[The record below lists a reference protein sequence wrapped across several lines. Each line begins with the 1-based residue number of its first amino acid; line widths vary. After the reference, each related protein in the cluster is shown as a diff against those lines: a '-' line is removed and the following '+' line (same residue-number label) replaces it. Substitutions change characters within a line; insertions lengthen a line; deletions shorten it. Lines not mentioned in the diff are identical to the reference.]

1 MKLPPSRPPSPPAPQ
16 TYSSAGSDAR
26 ALYDLLNLL
35 PRPTL
40 VDKDT
45 SRLAKEAVDEA
56 FIGLKALPALFD
68 HVHIPSMKGDE
79 NTDDFQHALE
89 VLTADI
95 PTLIVLPILLHV
107 YGAGDGVVS
116 VGTSSISVAA
126 ILGLEEVEYRRGCL
140 AGFGRAEECAALVGN
155 RVLDALHAESSAGGI
170 VTRWLEAE
178 LLEYASH

>member
-16 TYSSAGSDAR
+16 TYSTAGSDAR

-56 FIGLKALPALFD
+56 FIGLKALPSLFD
-68 HVHIPSMKGDE
+68 HVQVPGMKGDE
-79 NTDDFQHALE
+79 NTDEFQHALE
-89 VLTADI
+89 IITADI

-107 YGAGDGVVS
+107 YGVGDGV
-116 VGTSSISVAA
+116 GTSGVSVAA

-155 RVLDALHAESSAGGI
+155 RVLDALHAESSAEGI